1 MAYPIFFAFFQNILY
16 YMYIR
21 EKKKR
26 LLLHS
31 KVQFENN

>member
-21 EKKKR
+21 EKTSSSP
-26 LLLHS
+26 S
-31 KVQFENN
+31 KAQFENN